1 MQQQVTLTMVSRK
14 EKTSSKTG
22 RPFTSLGIRTQEHGE
37 KWLSGFGNKD
47 NAAWKIGDK
56 VEIIVEQKGEYL
68 NFSMPTLVKTTQSD
82 AIVARLENFIT
93 HKLEPM
99 LVKMA
104 AAIDRLEALGAQ
116 EAGEEKP
123 EDWEPQF
130 PDGER
135 M

>member
-1 MQQQVTLTMVSRK
+1 MQQNVTLTQVSRK

-37 KWLSGFGNKD
+37 QWLSGFGNKD
-47 NAAWKIGDK
+47 NVSWKVGDK

-68 NFSMPTLVKTTQSD
+68 NFSMPTNTKNDASD
-82 AIVARLENFIT
+82 AGVARLNNFIT
-93 HKLEPM
+93 FKLEP
-99 LVKMA
+99 LAVKLQ

-116 EAGEEKP
+116 EAGEDKP

-130 PDGER
+130 PDGTR